1 VALVTET
8 IVQPVGAT
16 LPELERVRAQPVA
29 TPPGRSRHAVAVR
42 AADFVDTRLERFAA
56 GDGPALGRRGGT
68 PAGFDRAFGARPMAR
83 LVDRVIKKPL
93 SERLLFG
100 SLKAGGSVRIAV
112 KDDTIVLVED
122 TPA

>member
-1 VALVTET
+1 VVTFVAL
-8 IVQPVGAT
+8 
-16 LPELERVRAQPVA
+16 
-29 TPPGRSRHAVAVR
+29 
-42 AADFVDTRLERFAA
+42 
-56 GDGPALGRRGGT
+56 GPAEVAKVVDKQIDELRGLVTGKGIRVELDADARIWLAT
-68 PAGFDRAFGARPMAR
+68 HGFDRAFGARPMAR